1 LTMKSGVE
9 CEYFL
14 ISPDGNSI
22 ADPRDT
28 QSKPCYDQSALMRR
42 YDLIKEICDCMIEM
56 GWGPYQNDHEDA
68 NGQFE
73 MNWDYS
79 DCLKTADRH
88 TFFKYMVKTIA
99 EKHGLRATFMPKPFE
114 NLTGNGC
121 HAHISVWDGKKN
133 KFLDNSNN
141 LGLSKMAYNFLGG
154 VIKHASSLSA
164 FFNPT
169 INSYRRINAP
179 PTKSGASWSPSSIS
193 YTGNNR
199 THMIRIPD
207 PGRFELR
214 LMDGSANPYLLQAG
228 VLAAGIN
235 GIRKRVNPGK
245 PLFCNMYT
253 DHKKYPNLKKLP
265 NTLEES
271 LDMLNSNTIL
281 KNAFGKDV
289 LNSYLKLKNSEIW
302 KWKNWEISWSL
313 SKQSSSE
320 KNIKIL
326 LVHGFGASKNHWRHN
341 QDFLGKFSNCFAID
355 LLGFG
360 KSSQPSALLNYEP
373 DKENSIKYSFD
384 LWGNQIS
391 TFCAEVIKSP
401 VYLVGNSI
409 GGVIALKAAE
419 ILKDNC
425 KGIILIDCAQRT
437 MDDKRLKK
445 SDILMNLLRPVLKTI
460 VRQRL
465 ISNTLFTRAA
475 NPKVIKRI
483 LEQAYPSGKNIDKEL
498 IEILYQP
505 SQRKNSKEAFRGFI
519 NLFDDYLATDLFD
532 KVNAPIQLIWGEK
545 DPWESL
551 NEAKE
556 WKNKFRNIKRLDVI
570 KNAGHCPHDEEP
582 EETNKLICEFL
593 QETK

>member
-1 LTMKSGVE
+1 MPKNLFKIAKEKKIKYFLISFVDLFGVLRSKLVPAHAIKDMQETGAGFAGFAAWLDMTPADSDMFGIPDPESLIQLPWNKEVGWLASDLWMNGKPVDASPRIMLKKQIKKLSKQGLTMKSGVE

-14 ISPDGNSI
+14 ISPDGDSI

-133 KFLDNSNN
+133 KFLDKSNN

-214 LMDGSANPYLLQAG
+214 LMDGSANPYLLQAS

-235 GIRKRVNPGK
+235 GIKNKIDPGK
-245 PLFCNMYT
+245 PLNCNMYE
-253 DHKKYPNLKKLP
+253 DFAKYPNLPKLP
-265 NTLEES
+265 DELDQSLKQLKQNKEMNDAFGADVINSYIKLRSTEIKEFNNIERFDKSKPITKWERQNTL
-271 LDMLNSNTIL
+271 
-281 KNAFGKDV
+281 
-289 LNSYLKLKNSEIW
+289 
-302 KWKNWEISWSL
+302 
-313 SKQSSSE
+313 
-320 KNIKIL
+320 
-326 LVHGFGASKNHWRHN
+326 
-341 QDFLGKFSNCFAID
+341 
-355 LLGFG
+355 
-360 KSSQPSALLNYEP
+360 
-373 DKENSIKYSFD
+373 
-384 LWGNQIS
+384 
-391 TFCAEVIKSP
+391 
-401 VYLVGNSI
+401 
-409 GGVIALKAAE
+409 
-419 ILKDNC
+419 
-425 KGIILIDCAQRT
+425 DC
-437 MDDKRLKK
+437 
-445 SDILMNLLRPVLKTI
+445 
-460 VRQRL
+460 
-465 ISNTLFTRAA
+465 
-475 NPKVIKRI
+475 
-483 LEQAYPSGKNIDKEL
+483 
-498 IEILYQP
+498 
-505 SQRKNSKEAFRGFI
+505 
-519 NLFDDYLATDLFD
+519 
-532 KVNAPIQLIWGEK
+532 
-545 DPWESL
+545 
-551 NEAKE
+551 
-556 WKNKFRNIKRLDVI
+556 
-570 KNAGHCPHDEEP
+570 
-582 EETNKLICEFL
+582 
-593 QETK
+593 

>member
-1 LTMKSGVE
+1 MPKNLFKIAKEKKIKYFLISFVDLFGVLRSKLVPAHAIKDMQETGAGFAGFAAWLDMTPADSDMFGIPDPDSLIQLPWNKEVGWLASDLWMNGKPVDASPRIMLKKQIKKLSKQGLTMKSGVE

-14 ISPDGNSI
+14 ISPDGDSI
-22 ADPRDT
+22 ADPRDI

-133 KFLDNSNN
+133 KFLDKSNN

-214 LMDGSANPYLLQAG
+214 LMDGSANPYLLQAS

-235 GIRKRVNPGK
+235 GIKNKIDPGK
-245 PLFCNMYT
+245 PLNCNMYE
-253 DHKKYPNLKKLP
+253 DFAKYPNLPKLP
-265 NTLEES
+265 DELDQSLKQLKQNKEMNDAFGADVINSYIKLRTTEIKEFNNIERFDKSKPITKWERQNTL
-271 LDMLNSNTIL
+271 
-281 KNAFGKDV
+281 
-289 LNSYLKLKNSEIW
+289 
-302 KWKNWEISWSL
+302 
-313 SKQSSSE
+313 
-320 KNIKIL
+320 
-326 LVHGFGASKNHWRHN
+326 
-341 QDFLGKFSNCFAID
+341 
-355 LLGFG
+355 
-360 KSSQPSALLNYEP
+360 
-373 DKENSIKYSFD
+373 
-384 LWGNQIS
+384 
-391 TFCAEVIKSP
+391 
-401 VYLVGNSI
+401 
-409 GGVIALKAAE
+409 
-419 ILKDNC
+419 
-425 KGIILIDCAQRT
+425 DC
-437 MDDKRLKK
+437 
-445 SDILMNLLRPVLKTI
+445 
-460 VRQRL
+460 
-465 ISNTLFTRAA
+465 
-475 NPKVIKRI
+475 
-483 LEQAYPSGKNIDKEL
+483 
-498 IEILYQP
+498 
-505 SQRKNSKEAFRGFI
+505 
-519 NLFDDYLATDLFD
+519 
-532 KVNAPIQLIWGEK
+532 
-545 DPWESL
+545 
-551 NEAKE
+551 
-556 WKNKFRNIKRLDVI
+556 
-570 KNAGHCPHDEEP
+570 
-582 EETNKLICEFL
+582 
-593 QETK
+593 